1 MSASAF
7 PRPPA
12 DDGNQ
17 TGARS
22 HSQASLA
29 ARPAS
34 RAPSTKG
41 TGSARG
47 QPRSWQATA
56 PEGQSIPHGFAAH
69 PRHAVRQADLAN
81 ADADNGPGRARIG
94 LERIAVT
101 LRSGRVGRAVD
112 GAGSWGNCGEATE
125 ARGGERG

>member
-7 PRPPA
+7 PRQPA

-41 TGSARG
+41 MGSARG

-69 PRHAVRQADLAN
+69 TLHAVRQADLAN
-81 ADADNGPGRARIG
+81 ADADNGPWTSA
-94 LERIAVT
+94 
-101 LRSGRVGRAVD
+101 D
-112 GAGSWGNCGEATE
+112 WAGTH
-125 ARGGERG
+125 RGHPA